1 MNLSG
6 YFLSAGNDV
15 NDQKNWITF
24 KADGN
29 LKFQS
34 CFKAFHLQGLMSR
47 ALRTLRYDSPPLS
60 LPLVYSGQAV
70 F

>member
-24 KADGN
+24 IPTGIQTPQ
-29 LKFQS
+29 LF
-34 CFKAFHLQGLMSR
+34 
-47 ALRTLRYDSPPLS
+47 
-60 LPLVYSGQAV
+60 
-70 F
+70 